1 MGSRLGEFGR
11 EERGAVA
18 CVADPGSSSQRRP
31 GAPRFLLP
39 AELGGEAQGENKRKT
54 APWLSYSNNAIAR
67 EVGTGAQRA
76 VAAEGVGGGGGGGGE
91 AEGVSR
97 SRGRTVCSGP
107 GANKQCLDYRYTGEG
122 RIASVVRSR
131 W

>member
-1 MGSRLGEFGR
+1 MGLRLGEFGR

-18 CVADPGSSSQRRP
+18 YVADPGSSSQRRP

-76 VAAEGVGGGGGGGGE
+76 VAAEGAGAGGGGE
-91 AEGVSR
+91 AEEGR
-97 SRGRTVCSGP
+97 RRGCREGRYP
-107 GANKQCLDYRYTGEG
+107 PGLGANKQCLDYRYTGEG
-122 RIASVVRSR
+122 RIASVGRSR